1 MRGLRIPV
9 RDAGDIP
16 GSLSLGRTYHAT
28 DGSTNRRRVCS
39 DGAQSIQR
47 ESSMDKQVI
56 KADVPETGGPFN
68 LCIRYGNQIYIS
80 GLPPF
85 DADFAGK
92 LREARAKGMPLPP
105 FPDIPF
111 ERQVHIVMDHLKKLV
126 EASGSNMDCLLKVIV
141 WLKDQRQQEEFDRIY
156 RSYFSS
162 ADALP
167 ARTRMQA
174 GRTPMDCGLE
184 VEAIGYVP

>member
-1 MRGLRIPV
+1 MR
-9 RDAGDIP
+9 
-16 GSLSLGRTYHAT
+16 
-28 DGSTNRRRVCS
+28 
-39 DGAQSIQR
+39 
-47 ESSMDKQVI
+47 KQVI

-68 LCIRYGNQIYIS
+68 LCVRHGDMIYIS

-85 DADFAGK
+85 DEDYAKELRAARAAGK
-92 LREARAKGMPLPP
+92 PIPP
-105 FPDIPF
+105 FPDVPF
-111 ERQVHIVMDHLKKLV
+111 ERQVRIVMDHMKQLV
-126 EASGSNMDCLLKVIV
+126 EAAGSNMDCLLKVIV
-141 WLKDQRQQEEFDRIY
+141 WLKDQRDQEEFDRIY

-162 ADALP
+162 QDALP

>member
-1 MRGLRIPV
+1 MRK
-9 RDAGDIP
+9 
-16 GSLSLGRTYHAT
+16 
-28 DGSTNRRRVCS
+28 
-39 DGAQSIQR
+39 
-47 ESSMDKQVI
+47 EVI

-68 LCIRYGNQIYIS
+68 LCVRHGNMIYIS

-85 DADFAGK
+85 DEDYASQLRAARAAGK
-92 LREARAKGMPLPP
+92 PIPP

-111 ERQVHIVMDHLKKLV
+111 ERQVRIVMEHMKKLV
-126 EASGSNMDCLLKVIV
+126 EAAGSNMDCLLKVIV

-162 ADALP
+162 ADTLP
-167 ARTRMQA
+167 ARTRMQV

-184 VEAIGYVP
+184 VEAIGYVEQESAVRVQ